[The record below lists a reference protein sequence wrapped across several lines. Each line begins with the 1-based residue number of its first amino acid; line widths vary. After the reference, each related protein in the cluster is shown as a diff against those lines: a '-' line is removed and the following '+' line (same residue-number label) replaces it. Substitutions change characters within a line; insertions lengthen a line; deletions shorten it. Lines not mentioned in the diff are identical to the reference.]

1 MIKNVLTEEI
11 TRINNIIHGN
21 KLLSE
26 SAIAPNIIRKT
37 IIQSIKSVIDEVVS
51 TAIKNEYLSNGK
63 TLMVQSILNNTSD
76 AAFKQITVG
85 VGDVFKDIVNKSI
98 KTLKDQGIANVDEN
112 TIKAQILQE
121 LKDEASSNEIK
132 KSVKSTIDAAKTKL
146 DDSVEVRQF
155 KVQPKTKPKV
165 EPKVEPKV
173 SPKKKFSDWVKA
185 GKSEFKPN
193 SKPSDLGIVPTS
205 EMKAELQ
212 VLNNSLNE
220 QSKKTL
226 LEYFKKGG
234 KATYDGIKKLIKIGF
249 LNSKGKVSRT
259 KVWVWA
265 GVLGVGSLYAIG
277 KWTEDNP
284 ETIEDDNLIPDDG
297 GDNNSTTNDDG
308 KPTDGKPTD
317 GKPTDGKP
325 TDGKPTDGKPTDGRP
340 IGGGNTYDTE
350 YDIPG
355 YNAVDLDWNKLKM

>member
-21 KLLSE
+21 KLLTE
-26 SAIAPNIIRKT
+26 SIIESSLIKNIIK
-37 IIQSIKSVIDEVVS
+37 
-51 TAIKNEYLSNGK
+51 
-63 TLMVQSILNNTSD
+63 
-76 AAFKQITVG
+76 
-85 VGDVFKDIVNKSI
+85 KSI
-98 KTLKDQGIANVDEN
+98 KTVIDDVVSRALKNETLAGGKDNLVYLIKMRGSDAVYNELTLGTSEISKEVLRKS
-112 TIKAQILQE
+112 IKA
-121 LKDEASSNEIK
+121 LKDEGYDHIDDNTIRAQISKELNTESSRNEIK
-132 KSVKSTIDAAKTKL
+132 ASVKKEIEAAKSKL
-146 DDSVEVRQF
+146 ENIKKPIDN
-155 KVQPKTKPKV
+155 TKPKNTRGDWFNTKSKTQLPV
-165 EPKVEPKV
+165 EPE
-173 SPKKKFSDWVKA
+173 FQ
-185 GKSEFKPN
+185 FKPTT
-193 SKPSDLGIVPTS
+193 KPSDLGINPTS
-205 EMKAELQ
+205 EMRSEVKLLETTLT
-212 VLNNSLNE
+212 E

-226 LEYFKKGG
+226 LDYFKKGG

-259 KVWVWA
+259 KLWIWA

-325 TDGKPTDGKPTDGRP
+325 TDGKPTDGRP

-355 YNAVDLDWNKLKM
+355 YSAVDLDWNKLKM

>member
-1 MIKNVLTEEI
+1 MIKNVLNEEI

-51 TAIKNEYLSNGK
+51 KAIKNEYLSNGK
-63 TLMVQSILNNTSD
+63 TLIVQSILNNTSD

-98 KTLKDQGIANVDEN
+98 KTLKDQGFANVDEN

-132 KSVKSTIDAAKTKL
+132 KSVKSTIDTAKTKL

-165 EPKVEPKV
+165 EPKVEPT
-173 SPKKKFSDWVKA
+173 KKFSDWLKG
-185 GKSEFKPN
+185 GKSEFEFKPN
-193 SKPSDLGIVPTS
+193 TKPSDLGIVPTS

-212 VLNNSLNE
+212 VLENSLNE

-226 LEYFKKGG
+226 LDYFKKGG
-234 KATYDGIKKLIKIGF
+234 KATADGIKKLIKIGF
-249 LNSKGKVSRT
+249 LDKNGKASKRKLWIWGSLLV
-259 KVWVWA
+259 
-265 GVLGVGSLYAIG
+265 VGGLYAIG
-277 KWTEDNP
+277 KWVEDNP
-284 ETIEDDNLIPDDG
+284 ETQEDDNLIDDG
-297 GDNNSTTNDDG
+297 GSDDNKTTSDDNKTTTDDNKPTIN
-308 KPTDGKPTD
+308 KPTDGKPT
-317 GKPTDGKP
+317 GGGT
-325 TDGKPTDGKPTDGRP
+325 T
-340 IGGGNTYDTE
+340 GGGNTYDTE
-350 YDIPG
+350 YDMPG